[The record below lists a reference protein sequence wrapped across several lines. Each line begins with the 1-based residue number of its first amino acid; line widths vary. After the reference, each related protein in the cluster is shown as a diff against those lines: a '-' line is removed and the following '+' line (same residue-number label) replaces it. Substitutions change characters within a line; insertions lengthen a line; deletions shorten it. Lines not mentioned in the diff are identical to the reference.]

1 MTHFICNKFSLLNLR
16 AFCPAFFLQSAIFLF
31 YSLNLS
37 LLFSNFPIHFFSLSL
52 TFPFLS
58 VSTLLSSFF
67 FIFSSLDILL
77 IFCFS
82 WPLPVFL
89 SLLSFIQTK
98 ISLSLGNII
107 TTWVSSQ
114 EMTTFSFSVRIAL
127 MFYHFDYFPDFHSFL
142 LYCLAIFLM
151 YHENRNWHVWFL
163 FTLLLLP
170 LQNYILTYL
179 LTPDSEGITIP
190 CTLFFPR
197 WKHIYYRK
205 FSNYKLNINHII
217 LTLITVN
224 MCRIYLRLFWRR
236 KWQLFLVFLP
246 GKSHG
251 QRSLVG

>member
-1 MTHFICNKFSLLNLR
+1 MGVLSWASPVTGLQVITCMFSQRLDIVGQPATLL
-16 AFCPAFFLQSAIFLF
+16 FLLTSYAVSTLSFL
-31 YSLNLS
+31 LLEPLS
-37 LLFSNFPIHFFSLSL
+37 PFSNFPIHFFSLSL

-197 WKHIYYRK
+197 
-205 FSNYKLNINHII
+205 
-217 LTLITVN
+217 
-224 MCRIYLRLFWRR
+224 
-236 KWQLFLVFLP
+236 
-246 GKSHG
+246 
-251 QRSLVG
+251 